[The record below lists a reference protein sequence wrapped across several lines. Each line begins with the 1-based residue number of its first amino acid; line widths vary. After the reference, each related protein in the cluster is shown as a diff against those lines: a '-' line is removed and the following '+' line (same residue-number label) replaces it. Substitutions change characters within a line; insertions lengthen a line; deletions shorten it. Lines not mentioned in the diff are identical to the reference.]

1 MNRNREINGN
11 RQASIAEERI
21 AIEAAFAPGG
31 LTMAHQPI
39 VDLISGELV
48 GLEALARFRPPP
60 TRPPDT
66 WFEAAAGIGR
76 RTELEQHTVTVAISS
91 LSSVPIGCFLSVN
104 ASPSTVLEPTFAGH
118 LARVD
123 VSRIV
128 LEVTEQA
135 RIDSYERFA
144 DALRPLRA
152 RGLRLAVDDLGSGF
166 ASLNHL
172 LRLEPDLIKL
182 DRSLT
187 RDIDRHRPTR
197 ALAAALTSFA
207 METGTLVLAEGIET
221 ALQRSLLVALG
232 VSLGQGYLL
241 GKPKLQQQ
249 LPPASK
255 TRSWKSS
262 GSPDLPRSE
271 GSSQAPASPASH
283 EQPSSGPRPHK
294 RGT

>member
-1 MNRNREINGN
+1 MSSG
-11 RQASIAEERI
+11 STSLAEERE

-39 VDLISGELV
+39 VDLSSGEIV
-48 GLEALARFRPPP
+48 GLEALARFR
-60 TRPPDT
+60 T
-66 WFEAAAGIGR
+66 WPSRSPEKWFQAAGRIGR
-76 RTELEQHTVTVAISS
+76 RVELERHAVTLAIRG
-91 LSSVPIGCFLSVN
+91 LPELPAGCFLSVN
-104 ASPSTVLEPTFAGH
+104 ASPDTILDSASLPQ
-118 LARVD
+118 LAPVELRRVM
-123 VSRIV
+123 

-144 DALRPLRA
+144 EALAPLRA

-221 ALQRSLLVALG
+221 SAPTIAADRIRSHAG
-232 VSLGQGYLL
+232 TGR
-241 GKPKLQQQ
+241 
-249 LPPASK
+249 PA
-255 TRSWKSS
+255 R
-262 GSPDLPRSE
+262 
-271 GSSQAPASPASH
+271 
-283 EQPSSGPRPHK
+283 
-294 RGT
+294 